1 MNFVR
6 TVLTVSNGT
15 LFYYYLASNLIYLAL
30 LIIALLSS
38 RKHHQHLASLRL
50 ERMKISPLT
59 PPITL
64 IAPAHNEEGSIAA
77 SVAALLR
84 VDYPELEVVVVN
96 DGSKDATLERLIEE
110 YQLEPAR
117 RLYLAQL
124 STAPVRGIYRSAR
137 EPRLIVVDKESIGSK
152 ADAVN
157 AGLNVASSPY
167 TCVVDADSLLESDA
181 LLRIMVNI
189 LEDPKHVIAAG
200 GIVRVLN
207 GCDLAGGKLRRVGL
221 PRKPMAI
228 IQVVEYLR
236 AFLIGREAWAR
247 GNMQMII
254 SGAFGVFRRDAVMR
268 AGGYR
273 ASSIGED
280 FDLVARLHRLML
292 EEKKAYR
299 IVFVPDPVCWTEVPP
314 TLRSLGRQRVR
325 WQKGLI
331 DVLWSTRDMLF
342 RKKYGRIGAVA
353 LPYLW
358 LFELFAPVVEIVG
371 IASIVLAFCLHA
383 IHRVFFMEFLVYGYL
398 FAAMISV
405 GAVLQEEVT
414 YRRYNEWRDV
424 ARLVCFCF
432 LEQFPYR
439 QMYLV
444 WRLQGT
450 WQFVRGDMEWRQ
462 IERVGISAPV
472 RSAISAKPAQGA
484 TSRRVAQR

>member
-1 MNFVR
+1 MR
-6 TVLTVSNGT
+6 ALLTISNNT
-15 LFYYYLASNLIYLAL
+15 LFYYYLASNVIYLAL
-30 LIIALLSS
+30 LIVALLSS
-38 RKHHQHLASLRL
+38 RKHQQHLASLRL

-64 IAPAHNEEGSIAA
+64 IAPAHNEEGSIVA
-77 SVAALLR
+77 SIGALLR

-96 DGSKDATLERLIEE
+96 DGSKDATLARLVKE

-117 RLYLAQL
+117 RLYLAQIA
-124 STAPVRGIYRSAR
+124 TAPVRAIYRSTR

-167 TCVVDADSLLESDA
+167 TCVVDADSLIESDA

-189 LEDPKHVIAAG
+189 LEDPKRVVAAG

-207 GCDLAGGKLRRVGL
+207 GCELSVGKLRRVRL

-236 AFLIGREAWAR
+236 AFLIGREGWAR

-254 SGAFGVFRRDAVMR
+254 SGAFGIFQRDAVMR

-273 ASSIGED
+273 TSSIGED
-280 FDLVARLHRLML
+280 FDLVARLHRLMRD
-292 EEKKAYR
+292 EKKSYR
-299 IVFVPDPVCWTEVPP
+299 VVFVPDPVCWTEVPP
-314 TLRSLGRQRVR
+314 TLRALGRQRVR

-358 LFELFAPVVEIVG
+358 LFEFLAPVIEMVG
-371 IASIVLAFCLHA
+371 ISSIILGFCLHA
-383 IHRVFFMEFLVYGYL
+383 IHRVFFIEFLIYGYL

-414 YRRYNEWRDV
+414 YRRYNDWRDV
-424 ARLVCFCF
+424 ARLICFCF

-450 WQFVRGDMEWRQ
+450 WQFLRGDMQWKQ
-462 IERVGISAPV
+462 IERVGISTA
-472 RSAISAKPAQGA
+472 AAQKA
-484 TSRRVAQR
+484 ASSSVKIA